1 MAIIVILNLSTEK
14 IDLRKKLLKLTF
26 AKRNISTFE
35 SLSNTSI
42 DLSHTISKRNTFD
55 LQIRKN
61 LLRTIQSR
69 KRILVSGLMLSKRR
83 LRLFQIG
90 RSRKISNLSHNKRV
104 LIIPRRVTRQRS
116 TAGTSNSGILSTVS
130 FRLSRSNRRRTF
142 RKNRVR
148 IHTSF
153 THRLNLSRRG
163 VIQIPLTSGQLLS
176 ILTGILSN
184 TLLILFGVLLLIIPL
199 VFLTLPHLTHEVTIL
214 ASSLSRRNRISKIRN
229 RCSNTLYCSNIL
241 RRKISHFS
249 ESFKR
254 VRTTL
259 RVCALFNKKGM
270 HPHSL
275 VRLFTGASSRSCRSR
290 SCANITDR
298 RTSSRRQSSSR
309 LMRCHLLSII
319 LDNPSFTLIV
329 RRTNIR
335 ERFDTFGWVLI
346 IRDNISAEVIRNTS
360 LRLTNHIAKR
370 ASLTI
375 TGKEFRNR
383 NRRQLRRP
391 ARFGFKTRRIH
402 TTTI

>member
-1 MAIIVILNLSTEK
+1 
-14 IDLRKKLLKLTF
+14 
-26 AKRNISTFE
+26 
-35 SLSNTSI
+35 
-42 DLSHTISKRNTFD
+42 
-55 LQIRKN
+55 
-61 LLRTIQSR
+61 
-69 KRILVSGLMLSKRR
+69 MLSKRS

-90 RSRKISNLSHNKRV
+90 RSRKIGDLSHDKRV

-116 TAGTSNSGILSTVS
+116 TAGTSKRGILSAIS
-130 FRLSRSNRRRTF
+130 FRLSRSNGGRTL

-153 THRLNLSRRG
+153 THRLNLSRG
-163 VIQIPLTSGQLLS
+163 GIIQIPLTGGQLLS

-184 TLLILFGVLLLIIPL
+184 TLLILLSVLLLIIPL
-199 VFLTLPHLTHEVTIL
+199 SFLAFPHLTHKVTIL

-229 RCSNTLYCSNIL
+229 RRSNTLHCSNIL

-259 RVCALFNKKGM
+259 RVCALFNEKGM

-275 VRLFTGASSRSCRSR
+275 VRLFTGASSRSSSSSR
-290 SCANITDR
+290 SCRSSSSANITDR
-298 RTSSRRQSSSR
+298 RASSRRKGSSR
-309 LMRCHLLSII
+309 LVCCHLLSII
-319 LDNPSFTLIV
+319 LDNPSLTLIV

-335 ERFDTFGWVLI
+335 ERFNTFGRILI
-346 IRDNISAEVIRNTS
+346 IRNNISAEVIRNAS

-383 NRRQLRRP
+383 NRRQHRRP

>member
-1 MAIIVILNLSTEK
+1 
-14 IDLRKKLLKLTF
+14 
-26 AKRNISTFE
+26 
-35 SLSNTSI
+35 
-42 DLSHTISKRNTFD
+42 
-55 LQIRKN
+55 
-61 LLRTIQSR
+61 
-69 KRILVSGLMLSKRR
+69 MLSERS
-83 LRLFQIG
+83 LRLFQISRG
-90 RSRKISNLSHNKRV
+90 RKIGNLSHNKRV
-104 LIIPRRVTRQRS
+104 LIIPRRVARQRS
-116 TAGTSNSGILSTVS
+116 TTRTSDSGILSAIS
-130 FRLSRSNRRRTF
+130 FRLSRSNGRRTF
-142 RKNRVR
+142 RKNRIR

-176 ILTGILSN
+176 IPTGILSN
-184 TLLILFGVLLLIIPL
+184 TLLILFGILLLIIPL
-199 VFLTLPHLTHEVTIL
+199 GFLTFPHLTHEVTIL

-229 RCSNTLYCSNIL
+229 RRSNTLYCSNIL

-275 VRLFTGASSRSCRSR
+275 VRLFTGASSRSSSSSSSR
-290 SCANITDR
+290 SCRSSSCTNITDR
-298 RTSSRRQSSSR
+298 STSSRRQGSSR

-319 LDNPSFTLIV
+319 PDNPSFTLIV

-335 ERFDTFGWVLI
+335 ERLNTFGRVLI
-346 IRDNISAEVIRNTS
+346 IRNNISAEIIRNTS

>member
-1 MAIIVILNLSTEK
+1 
-14 IDLRKKLLKLTF
+14 
-26 AKRNISTFE
+26 
-35 SLSNTSI
+35 
-42 DLSHTISKRNTFD
+42 
-55 LQIRKN
+55 
-61 LLRTIQSR
+61 
-69 KRILVSGLMLSKRR
+69 MLSKRS

-104 LIIPRRVTRQRS
+104 LIIPRRVTGQRS
-116 TAGTSNSGILSTVS
+116 TTGTSDSGILSTVS
-130 FRLSRSNRRRTF
+130 FRLSRSNRGRTL
-142 RKNRVR
+142 RKNCIR
-148 IHTSF
+148 IHTSL
-153 THRLNLSRRG
+153 THSTNLSRRR
-163 VIQIPLTSGQLLS
+163 VIQIPLTGGQLLS
-176 ILTGILSN
+176 IPTGILSN

-199 VFLTLPHLTHEVTIL
+199 GFLTFPHLTHEVTIL

-241 RRKISHFS
+241 RRKISHLS

-254 VRTTL
+254 VQTTL

-275 VRLFTGASSRSCRSR
+275 VRLFTGTSSRSDSSSRSR
-290 SCANITDR
+290 RSCGRANITNR
-298 RTSSRRQSSSR
+298 RTSSRRQGSSR
-309 LMRCHLLSII
+309 LVCSHLLSII
-319 LDNPSFTLIV
+319 LNNPSFTLII

-335 ERFDTFGWVLI
+335 KRFDAFGRILI
-346 IRDNISAEVIRNTS
+346 IRNNISAEVIRNAS

-375 TGKEFRNR
+375 TEKEFRNR
-383 NRRQLRRP
+383 NRRQHRRP